1 MHDATS
7 ACLPARTYG
16 YSLIGCPL
24 PLLQPPG
31 TWKALAVAPAS
42 PSSAQRQAS
51 WRFRS
56 RSGASAGRRS
66 AARTPRFRRR
76 RQDLEP
82 RRQHLVPVNPDL
94 PGPRLVGEE
103 NDVLPAFVDAVQE
116 AEDDVEGL
124 ADLGWVC
131 RLRLLHTA
139 IE

>member
-1 MHDATS
+1 MQLRRRRR
-7 ACLPARTYG
+7 LPCHAAHLG
-16 YSLIGCPL
+16 ASVVVV
-24 PLLQPPG
+24 LLQ
-31 TWKALAVAPAS
+31 
-42 PSSAQRQAS
+42 QADDPL
-51 WRFRS
+51 RVLL
-56 RSGASAGRRS
+56 G
-66 AARTPRFRRR
+66 FRRR

-82 RRQHLVPVNPDL
+82 RRQHLLPVNPDL
-94 PGPRLVGEE
+94 LGPRLVGEE